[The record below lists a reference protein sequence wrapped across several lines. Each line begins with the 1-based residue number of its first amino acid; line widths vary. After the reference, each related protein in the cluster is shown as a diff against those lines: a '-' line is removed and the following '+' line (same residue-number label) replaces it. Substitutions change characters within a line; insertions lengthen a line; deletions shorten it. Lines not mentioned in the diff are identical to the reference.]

1 MDTAVESALRLQI
14 IAWLHERADRNGGFL
29 HRHELLSYRTGD
41 RDLPLIDFSAASA
54 IPQASPRRTRNRAVS
69 ARPYDIEDP
78 DDGLLLCVCSAPPSP
93 GKGGVL
99 RRGVQATAVT
109 S

>member
-41 RDLPLIDFSAASA
+41 RDLPLIDFSRGIRNPAGFASTLA
-54 IPQASPRRTRNRAVS
+54 IVQSAHGRTTTSKTRTTACCTMRLLGAAVS
-69 ARPYDIEDP
+69 GEGRGARARYGPLP
-78 DDGLLLCVCSAPPSP
+78 
-93 GKGGVL
+93 
-99 RRGVQATAVT
+99 
-109 S
+109 